1 MSGIASSGINIKNK
15 IKEAETYYSM
25 GMLSDSLDIYEQ
37 ILANSNNMAD
47 QNELAQI
54 GERISRIKKDL
65 SLNNMTKQS
74 ANLTNATLSLIQKT
88 MSTRGSIKDIIDN
101 AAALKELGLIREAAT
116 EYEKL
121 LKADYSEDGYTPVRI
136 VTELLS
142 NLLNIAPH
150 ADVITKA
157 ENIINEYKLSNR
169 DASQIKLWLGS
180 HLDKKGHKE
189 LAVSLYKSALNL
201 DSENIEIS
209 NLLNSVVSSLSYN
222 SKFDYLINSSIVNP
236 DQLQQ
241 ALANSRK
248 TGKSVEM
255 VLIESFKIKKQDL
268 GKSLSMFYDCP
279 FKEFD
284 PDMPTPV
291 ELISKLKKSF
301 LLHYTWVPL
310 SWGKNY
316 LEILV
321 DDPRDLRKTDH
332 IKALMANQKL
342 HFSVGVKEDIV
353 KYIERFFSADKF
365 SESLENNLDNI
376 DSFVPDVSF
385 EVEEDTEIEK
395 DIVDESSSQVV
406 KLVDQIL
413 ITAFRKKVSDIH
425 IEPSPV
431 IKKTLIRFRMDG
443 VCHEYLQVPNT
454 MAPAILSRLKIM
466 ANLDIAERRL
476 PQDGKIKIK
485 RKGVPSFEL
494 RMSTMP
500 TAGGFEDTVLRI
512 LAKAGAMRLD
522 EMGLNDRNL
531 TIMKEIISQPY
542 GLILVVGPTGS
553 GKTTSL
559 HSALG
564 HINKPNIKIWT
575 AEDPIEITQ
584 SGLRQVEVKPR
595 IGLDF
600 ARVMR
605 GFLRLDPDVI
615 MIGEMRDKETA
626 SIGVEASLTGHLVF
640 STLHTNSAP
649 ETVTRLL
656 DMGLN
661 PLNFSDAFLGV
672 LAQRLTRRLCT
683 NCKKTFNPSREE
695 FEEIVSL
702 YGIEQFKSTGIVYSS
717 SLVLYRSAG
726 CEVCSGSGYK
736 GRMGIHELM
745 EGTPVMKGLI
755 KRAANTEVL
764 FEQAY
769 KDGMKT
775 LKQDGIAKIFEG
787 LTDINEVKR
796 VCIN

>member
-1 MSGIASSGINIKNK
+1 MSNIASNGINIKNK

-25 GMLSDSLDIYEQ
+25 GMLGDSLNIYEQ
-37 ILANSNNMAD
+37 ILANSDVITD
-47 QNELAQI
+47 QNEIAQAR
-54 GERISRIKKDL
+54 ERVSRIKKNL
-65 SLNNMTKQS
+65 SLNNITKHS
-74 ANLTNATLSLIQKT
+74 PDLTNAALSLIQKT

-101 AAALKELGLIREAAT
+101 ASALKELGLIREAAA

-121 LKADYSEDGYTPVRI
+121 LKADYSDEGYTAVRI

-142 NLLNIAPH
+142 ILLNIAPH
-150 ADVITKA
+150 TDVIKKA
-157 ENIINEYKLSNR
+157 ENIISEYKLSNR
-169 DASQIKLWLGS
+169 NASQIKLWLGS
-180 HLDKKGHKE
+180 HLDKKEHKE
-189 LAVSLYKSALNL
+189 LAVSLFKSALNL
-201 DSENIEIS
+201 DPENTEIS
-209 NLLNSVVSSLSYN
+209 NVLNSVLSRISYN
-222 SKFDYLINSSIVNP
+222 SKFDYLLNSSIVNS

-255 VLIESFKIKKQDL
+255 VLIESFKIKKEDL
-268 GKSLSMFYDCP
+268 SKSLSMFYNCP

-284 PDMPTPV
+284 PDIPTPV

-321 DDPRDLRKTDH
+321 DDPKDLRKTDH
-332 IKALMANQKL
+332 IRALMANQKL
-342 HFSVGVKEDIV
+342 HFSVGIREDIV

-365 SESLENNLDNI
+365 SESIENTVDNI
-376 DSFVPDVSF
+376 DSFIPDVSF
-385 EVEEDTEIEK
+385 EVEEDTEIER
-395 DIVDESSSQVV
+395 DTVDESSSQVV

-425 IEPSPV
+425 IEPSPI
-431 IKKTLIRFRMDG
+431 IKKTIIRFRMDG
-443 VCHEYLQVPNT
+443 VCHEYLQVPNA
-454 MAPAILSRLKIM
+454 MAPAMLSRLKIM
-466 ANLDIAERRL
+466 ANLDIGERRL
-476 PQDGKIKIK
+476 PQDGKIKMK

-512 LAKAGAMRLD
+512 LAKAGAMKLD
-522 EMGLNDRNL
+522 EMGLNERNL
-531 TIMKEIISQPY
+531 TIMKRIISQPY

-564 HINKPNIKIWT
+564 HINKPDIKIWT

-584 SGLRQVEVKPR
+584 PGLRQVEVKPR

-672 LAQRLTRRLCT
+672 LAQRLTRRLCS
-683 NCKKTFNPSREE
+683 NCKKEFNPSREE

-702 YGIEQFKSTGIVYSS
+702 YGKEQFKSSGIEYSS

-755 KRAANTEVL
+755 KRAANTEEL

-775 LKQDGIAKIFEG
+775 LKQDGITKIFEG

>member
-1 MSGIASSGINIKNK
+1 MSDIASNGINIKNK

-25 GMLSDSLDIYEQ
+25 GMLGDSLNIYEQ
-37 ILANSNNMAD
+37 ILANSNTMAD

-54 GERISRIKKDL
+54 RERISRIKKNL
-65 SLNNMTKQS
+65 SLNNMTKHSPDLTS
-74 ANLTNATLSLIQKT
+74 AALSLIQKT

-101 AAALKELGLIREAAT
+101 AAALKELGLIREAAA

-121 LKADYSEDGYTPVRI
+121 LKADYSDDGYTPVRI

-142 NLLNIAPH
+142 ILLNIAPH
-150 ADVITKA
+150 TDVITKA
-157 ENIINEYKLSNR
+157 ENIISEYKFSNR
-169 DASQIKLWLGS
+169 DTSQIKLWLGS
-180 HLDKKGHKE
+180 HLDKKEHKE
-189 LAVSLYKSALNL
+189 LAVSLFKSALNL
-201 DSENIEIS
+201 DPENTEIS
-209 NLLNSVVSSLSYN
+209 NLLNSVLSTLSYN
-222 SKFDYLINSSIVNP
+222 SKFDYLLNSSIVNS

-241 ALANSRK
+241 ALAASRK

-255 VLIESFKIKKQDL
+255 VLIESFKIKRQDL
-268 GKSLSMFYDCP
+268 GKSLSIFYNCP

-284 PDMPTPV
+284 PDIPTPV

-332 IKALMANQKL
+332 IRALMANQKL
-342 HFSVGVKEDIV
+342 HFSVGVREDIV

-365 SESLENNLDNI
+365 SETIENTVDNI

-413 ITAFRKKVSDIH
+413 VTAFRKNVSDVH
-425 IEPSPV
+425 IEPSPI
-431 IKKTLIRFRMDG
+431 IKKTIIRFRMDG
-443 VCHEYLQVPNT
+443 VCHEYLQIPNA
-454 MAPAILSRLKIM
+454 MAPAIISRLKIM
-466 ANLDIAERRL
+466 ANLDISERRL
-476 PQDGKIKIK
+476 PQDGKIKMK

-512 LAKAGAMRLD
+512 LAKAGAMKLD
-522 EMGLNDRNL
+522 EMGLNERIL
-531 TIMKEIISQPY
+531 SIMKRIISQPY

-564 HINKPNIKIWT
+564 YINKPDIKIWT

-584 SGLRQVEVKPR
+584 PGLRQVEVKPR

-683 NCKKTFNPSREE
+683 NCKKEFNPSREE

-702 YGIEQFKSTGIVYSS
+702 YGKEQFKFTGIEYSS
-717 SLVLYRSAG
+717 SLVLYRAAG
-726 CEVCSGSGYK
+726 CEACSGSGYK

-755 KRAANTEVL
+755 KRAANTEEL

>member
-1 MSGIASSGINIKNK
+1 MSSIASGGFNIKNK

-25 GMLSDSLDIYEQ
+25 GMLSDSLTIYEQ
-37 ILANSNNMAD
+37 ILANSND
-47 QNELAQI
+47 ISDRNEIAQI
-54 GERISRIKKDL
+54 MERVSRIKKDL
-65 SLNNMTKQS
+65 SSNDKTKHS
-74 ANLTNATLSLIQKT
+74 TSLKNAALSLIQKT
-88 MSTRGSIKDIIDN
+88 ISTRGTIKDIIDN
-101 AAALKELGLIREAAT
+101 AAALKELGLIREAAD

-121 LKADYSEDGYTPVRI
+121 LKADHSDEGYTQVRI

-142 NLLNIAPH
+142 NLLNIAPYS
-150 ADVITKA
+150 DVIRKA

-169 DASQIKLWLGS
+169 DSSQIKLWLGS

-189 LAVSLYKSALNL
+189 PAIDLYKSALSL
-201 DSENIEIS
+201 DPENAEIS
-209 NLLNSVVSSLSYN
+209 NLVESVLSSISYN
-222 SKFDYLINSSIVNP
+222 TKFDYLLNSSIVNS

-241 ALANSRK
+241 ALTVSRK

-255 VLIESFKIKKQDL
+255 VLIDTFKIKKEDL
-268 GKSLSMFYDCP
+268 GKSLSMFYNCS
-279 FKEFD
+279 FKDFD
-284 PDMPTPV
+284 PETPTPV

-310 SWGKNY
+310 SWGKSHV
-316 LEILV
+316 EILV

-332 IKALMANQKL
+332 IRALMANQKL
-342 HFSVGVKEDIV
+342 RFSVGIKEDVI
-353 KYIERFFSADKF
+353 KYIERFFSTDKYP
-365 SESLENNLDNI
+365 ESIDNTLDNI
-376 DSFVPDVSF
+376 DSFMPDVSF
-385 EVEEDTEIEK
+385 EVEEETEIEK
-395 DIVDESSSQVV
+395 DVVDESSSQIV

-425 IEPSPV
+425 IEPSPI
-431 IKKTLIRFRMDG
+431 IKKTVVRFRMDG
-443 VCHEYLQVPNT
+443 VCHEYLQIPNT

-466 ANLDIAERRL
+466 ANLDISEKRL
-476 PQDGKIKIK
+476 PQDGKIKMK

-512 LAKAGAMRLD
+512 LAKAGAMKLD
-522 EMGLNDRNL
+522 EMGLNERNL
-531 TIMKEIISQPY
+531 KIMKRIISQPY

-564 HINKPNIKIWT
+564 FINKPDIKIWT

-584 SGLRQVEVKPR
+584 PGLRQVEVKSR

-683 NCKKTFNPSREE
+683 NCKKAFNPSKEE
-695 FEEIVSL
+695 FDDIVSF
-702 YGIEQFKSTGIVYSS
+702 YGREQFKLTGIEYSS
-717 SLVLYRSAG
+717 SLVLYRSTG
-726 CEVCSGSGYK
+726 CETCSGSGYK

-755 KRAANTEVL
+755 KRAANTEEL
-764 FEQAY
+764 FAQAY
-769 KDGMKT
+769 KDGMTT
-775 LKQDGIAKIFEG
+775 LKQDGIAKVFEG